1 MHYVYTALI
10 GFVVGL
16 LARAIL
22 PGSQNIGIIL
32 TAVLGV
38 AGSFVASFAGAALG
52 LYKSG
57 QSAGFLASVVGAI
70 VLLFVVSKL
79 KGPAA
84 SADVSSTPNA

>member
-1 MHYVYTALI
+1 MHYIYTALI
-10 GFVVGL
+10 GLVVGL

-22 PGSQNIGIIL
+22 PGSQNIGLIL

-38 AGSFVASFAGAALG
+38 AGSFVASFAGGALG
-52 LYKSG
+52 LYKPG
-57 QSAGFLASVVGAI
+57 QSAGFLASIVGAI

-84 SADVSSTPNA
+84 AADASSTPTT